1 MPAIL
6 SAVIM
11 TFSKAMGTFGVPSVL
26 GLKIGYYTVSTTMY
40 NSIQNGQNRV
50 AFAISLILI
59 AIASF
64 SVFLNQKAI
73 GSRKS
78 FSTIGG
84 KGSRSNPIRLG
95 KWRPVIVGILIA
107 FIAVAV
113 VFPVVIL
120 LYLDSLEVQSE
131 DGAHTVQVTRET
143 AKNTEDKQRARGDRL
158 G

>member
-1 MPAIL
+1 
-6 SAVIM
+6 
-11 TFSKAMGTFGVPSVL
+11 
-26 GLKIGYYTVSTTMY
+26 MY
-40 NSIQNGQNRV
+40 KRQ
-50 AFAISLILI
+50 LI

-95 KWRPVIVGILIA
+95 KWRPVIVVILMA

-120 LYLDSLEVQSE
+120 LYQSFMPVSYTHLDVYKRQVHRKLSALEHNGPE
-131 DGAHTVQVTRET
+131 
-143 AKNTEDKQRARGDRL
+143 
-158 G
+158 